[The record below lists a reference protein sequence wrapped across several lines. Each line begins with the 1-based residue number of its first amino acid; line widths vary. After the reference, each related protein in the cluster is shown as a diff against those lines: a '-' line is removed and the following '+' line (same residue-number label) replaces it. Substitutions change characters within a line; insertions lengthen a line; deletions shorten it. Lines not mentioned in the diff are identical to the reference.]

1 MLTFGRTYTS
11 TQVLIYVAE
20 HTHVYVKADCD
31 TQYILQVWTLA
42 LTKHHFYY
50 FYSKA
55 ECLSSPKLMIL
66 SSLSKCY
73 STTNIHF
80 QFEHQHKNIKH
91 ENPQPKPI
99 HDITHSTHRNNI
111 CSRHQAFLFGYYIYE
126 LLEFIFLAR
135 SISFLNTFFIKT

>member
-11 TQVLIYVAE
+11 TQVPIYMAE
-20 HTHVYVKADCD
+20 HTHVYVKADCN

-80 QFEHQHKNIKH
+80 QFEHQHKNINH
-91 ENPQPKPI
+91 ENPQPNLYMTLLIPPI
-99 HDITHSTHRNNI
+99 ETIFVQDIKHFYLGITYMSIQNLYFQQDQFLSSTHS
-111 CSRHQAFLFGYYIYE
+111 SSKL
-126 LLEFIFLAR
+126 
-135 SISFLNTFFIKT
+135 